1 VVATNS
7 EAVERSEDD
16 VRLETTDTMTNDR
29 VKAPVVIALLGG
41 FVSAAVALGVAE
53 LIAGLNS
60 AWRSPV
66 LDVGDR
72 VIDAAPPFVKEFAIE
87 TFGTNDKPALLIGIG
102 ALLAVY
108 SLVVGYIA
116 LRHRLVVGIVG
127 IALFGLIGAWAA
139 NGRRAGA
146 SWHVVLPSIGGA
158 AAGIAALLVIH
169 RSVAARAADPSGA
182 EVDTTGA
189 AGVRRRQFLGQTA
202 ALLGIFGVG
211 AAGLGALGRALG
223 SRFTAAESR
232 ADVALPNPVEALP
245 DLPAGVSVDVDGMT
259 PFVTPN
265 ADFYR
270 IDTALTAPQVPTG
283 SYTLRITG
291 MVDNELEL
299 SYDDLLAREM
309 IERDVTLTCV
319 SNEIGGRLVGNARWL
334 GTRLD
339 DLLNEAGVQSGA
351 DQVVGRS
358 ADGFE
363 CGFPVSVAMDGRDA
377 LVVVGMNGEP
387 LPIEHGFPV
396 RLVVPGLYGYVSA
409 TKWLTEIELT
419 TFADFD
425 HYWLKRGWAQKAPIK
440 LMSRIDTPRGL
451 STVPAGTVA
460 IAGVAW
466 AQTVGIEGVEVQI
479 DDGEWQP
486 AELGETPS
494 DDTWV
499 QWVLR
504 WEAEPGRHNVRV
516 RATDKNGTIQTDE
529 RAEPIP
535 DGASGH
541 HQIVLTVA

>member
-245 DLPAGVSVDVDGMT
+245 ELPAGVSVDVDGMT